1 MKKLSIIIPCFN
13 EAKNLPLLIARCK
26 EVVSNKKN
34 IEIIIVDNG
43 SIDNSET
50 VLDELIV
57 NLDFIKRVKIKVN
70 KGYGYGILKGLS
82 AASGEVLGWTHA
94 DMQTD
99 LGDIFKG
106 LVFFNQSPNS
116 DNLFVKGLRHG
127 RPISDVFF
135 TMGMSIFET
144 LLLRKPMWDI
154 NSQPTMFTRQF
165 FMTWNNPPNDFSLD
179 LFAYYMALKSGLEV
193 KRFPVVFSK
202 RAYGVSKWNVN
213 ISSKYRFIKRTLV
226 FSFELRRRLK

>member
-1 MKKLSIIIPCFN
+1 
-13 EAKNLPLLIARCK
+13 
-26 EVVSNKKN
+26 
-34 IEIIIVDNG
+34 
-43 SIDNSET
+43 
-50 VLDELIV
+50 
-57 NLDFIKRVKIKVN
+57 
-70 KGYGYGILKGLS
+70 
-82 AASGEVLGWTHA
+82 
-94 DMQTD
+94 MQTD

-106 LVFFNQSPNS
+106 LVVFNHSPNS

-154 NSQPTMFTRQF
+154 NFQPTMFTRQF

-179 LFAYYMALKSGLEV
+179 LFAYYMVLKSGLEV
-193 KRFPVVFSK
+193 QRFPVVFSK